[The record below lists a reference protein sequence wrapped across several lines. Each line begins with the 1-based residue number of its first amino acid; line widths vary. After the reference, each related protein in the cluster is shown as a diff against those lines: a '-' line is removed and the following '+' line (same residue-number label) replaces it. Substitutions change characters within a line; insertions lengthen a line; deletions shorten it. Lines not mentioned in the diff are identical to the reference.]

1 MKEILKYYPTPNGK
15 AAAAELEEKEERLWT
30 GQQHSKVMTAVQK
43 HCAGCILETSP
54 AGRLSKQTQ

>member
-1 MKEILKYYPTPNGK
+1 MLETLKYYPTPDGK
-15 AAAAELEEKEERLWT
+15 AAVVELKGEKETLWT
-30 GQQHSKVMTAVQK
+30 SRQHAKVMAEVRK